1 MTNKKETAAL
11 NMRRVEVPKVQ
22 EGETLVTIMFN
33 DGDVERHP
41 QSIAEFFK
49 ALGWAKEI
57 DS

>member
-11 NMRRVEVPKVQ
+11 NMRRVDVPKAQ
-22 EGETLVTIMFN
+22 DGEPLVTIMFK
-33 DGDVERHP
+33 DGDIEQHP
-41 QSIAEFFK
+41 QNIAEFFK

>member
-1 MTNKKETAAL
+1 MTNKKETTAL
-11 NMRRVEVPKVQ
+11 NMRRVNAPKVQ
-22 EGETLVTIMFN
+22 DGEPLVTIMFK
-33 DGDVERHP
+33 DGDIEQHP